1 MGRKTCDR
9 LRVGLLLTLA
19 FCTLAGCGKKDDGAD
34 AETEVLEGLPQEYGF
49 EEEKVEAPVM
59 EGATAF
65 TQEKVEGGAVYTY
78 TGLTEP
84 GQTSADYASALT
96 EGEDPFSVVTSQ
108 FYLTDD
114 PDYTQ
119 ETGSVYLARDAAV
132 EGSVCVL
139 RLDWDLETQSC
150 TVTTSTEEGQVT
162 EPPPEPIGGSS
173 GGSLTVAGAVDY
185 VKSFT
190 PTQLGLEGSSMEEY
204 KVYAQ
209 DGSVYV
215 DGMPCMKVKVCSV
228 DSEQQF
234 NRIEGNYLITTDKL
248 HMYSLDEAAGTVKEL
263 PI

>member
-1 MGRKTCDR
+1 MGRKTCEW
-9 LRVGLLLTLA
+9 LRVGVLLTLA
-19 FCTLAGCGKKDDGAD
+19 FCALAGCGKKDDGAGTE
-34 AETEVLEGLPQEYGF
+34 AEVLEGLPQEYGF

-84 GQTSADYASALT
+84 GQASADYAAALT
-96 EGEDPFSVVTSQ
+96 EGETPFSVVTSQ
-108 FYLTDD
+108 FVLTDD
-114 PDYTQ
+114 PDYTK
-119 ETGSVYLARDAAV
+119 EAGSVYLARDAVV

-150 TVTTSTEEGQVT
+150 TVTTMTEEGQVT
-162 EPPPEPIGGSS
+162 EPSPEPIGGSS

-204 KVYAQ
+204 RVYAQ

-215 DGMPCMKVKVCSV
+215 DGMPCLRVKVCSA
-228 DSEQQF
+228 DSERQF
-234 NRIEGNYLITTDKL
+234 NNIAGNYLITGDKRHL
-248 HMYSLDEAAGTVKEL
+248 YSLDEVTGTVEEL
-263 PI
+263 LL